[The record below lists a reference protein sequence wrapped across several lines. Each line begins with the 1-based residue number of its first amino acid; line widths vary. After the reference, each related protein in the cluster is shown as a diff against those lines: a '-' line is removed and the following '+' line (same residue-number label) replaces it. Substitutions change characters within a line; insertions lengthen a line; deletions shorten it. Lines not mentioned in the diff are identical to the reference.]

1 MRGIR
6 ANSGL
11 TYALEY
17 AGEVLKEGIGISK
30 AEVYAENDGRSPYVH
45 SWATFN
51 RYMGIAKEF
60 VNDMKELGIN
70 RLDQLEYGHVREW
83 LEDKA
88 EYVTEKT
95 MKVNMCALEKFF
107 EAVRREDLA
116 EGIRN
121 DFQELYSM
129 ANPSGRALPFAD
141 TQRVIENLKDPA
153 HRVVAELQ
161 YLTGARVGDVP
172 KIDVKME
179 KQTVEI
185 EGSKGG
191 RDREID
197 FSDRVERLERIAEL
211 KKELGKYIE
220 ERGWQDIRESYYD
233 DLKQAVQSAGEVY
246 SGAHAFRVTYAVER
260 WEELRDQGY
269 TEQEADKILTQE
281 LGHNREEM
289 SRYYRE

>member
-17 AGEVLKEGIGISK
+17 AGEVLKEGIGVSK
-30 AEVYAENDGRSPYVH
+30 AEVYAENDGRSPYIH
-45 SWATFN
+45 SWSTFN

-60 VNDMKELGIN
+60 VNDMKEMGIN
-70 RLDQLEYGHVREW
+70 RLDQLSYSDVREW
-83 LEDKA
+83 LEAKV

-107 EAVRREDLA
+107 EVVGRDDLA
-116 EGIRN
+116 QGIRN

-141 TQRVIENLKDPA
+141 AQRVIENLKDPA
-153 HRVVAELQ
+153 HQVVAELQ

-172 KIDVKME
+172 TIEVDLDRRA
-179 KQTVEI
+179 VEI

-197 FSDRVERLERIAEL
+197 FSDRVDKLERIAEL
-211 KKELGKYIE
+211 KQELEKHIE

-260 WEELRDQGY
+260 WEELREQGY
-269 TEQEADKILTQE
+269 TEKEVDQQLTQE